1 MFRNSFC
8 SCRRC
13 SCFGSSR
20 GCGGFSSCRGS
31 LLGRSSISGG
41 LGLRS
46 RKNSSGK
53 GQNRNNSRHFEI
65 HRILHLYTLII
76 AIFYIWAMKLNIIA
90 AETAKVNDNK
100 AYALFFVKES
110 IQFSKVLSAKGESQ
124 VESVLKGIKEGPFE
138 DLEFLEIDGCN
149 TFFVDAAKERGLSAL
164 DHLRMAA
171 YRLAQKAMKRQVPC
185 VSLFLV
191 DAADE
196 QFKAILHGLYYADY
210 KFDAYK
216 SKQKENF
223 QVTFE
228 IVAGDRAAAFKK
240 ITEEVA
246 VEQKA
251 ITLARNLINTS
262 ASDLYPA
269 AFVEDA
275 KTIAKYTPGL
285 SIKVRNM
292 KQLEKEGFMG
302 HVTVGK
308 GSSHEPHMI
317 TLSYDG
323 TKFTA
328 GKSAG
333 KFSSAKSAKRTSRDH
348 LVIVGKGLTFDTG
361 GLCLKPAKSMPEMIS
376 DMSGAATALAAIQA
390 IATLKL
396 PIRVSAVCC
405 LAENA
410 IGNKSVLPG
419 DIFKAKNGKTVM
431 VDNTDAEG
439 RLVLSDGLAEAGL
452 IGATHIVDLAT
463 LTGAMVRALG
473 YAVTGFFSND
483 DDLALKVINCG
494 EACCEKFWSMPL
506 EEEYADALKDKFADL
521 KNTGSDAGAISA
533 ALFLQE
539 FVPEN
544 TAWAHWDIAGT
555 AFVTKKWKYTE
566 YGATGFGVQ
575 TLIELAREMGQSE

>member
-1 MFRNSFC
+1 MK
-8 SCRRC
+8 
-13 SCFGSSR
+13 
-20 GCGGFSSCRGS
+20 
-31 LLGRSSISGG
+31 LSIS
-41 LGLRS
+41 
-46 RKNSSGK
+46 KNES
-53 GQNRNNSRHFEI
+53 
-65 HRILHLYTLII
+65 L
-76 AIFYIWAMKLNIIA
+76 
-90 AETAKVNDNK
+90 K
-100 AYALFFVKES
+100 AQDKTFALFFVKES
-110 IQFSKVLSAKGESQ
+110 VQFSKVLTDAGMAQ
-124 VESVLKGIKEGPFE
+124 VESVLKGMKDGPFE
-138 DLEFLEIDGCN
+138 DLELLEIDGDS
-149 TFFVDAAKERGLSAL
+149 TLFVDAAKERGLSDL

-171 YRLAQKAMKRQVPC
+171 YRMAGRAMKKQIST
-185 VSLFLV
+185 VSLML
-191 DAADE
+191 ADCVEE
-196 QFKAILHGLYYADY
+196 QFKAILHGLHYAEY

-216 SKQKENF
+216 SKQKPNF
-223 QVTFE
+223 QVNYE
-228 IVAGDRAAAFKK
+228 IVAGEHDSAFKK
-240 ITEEVA
+240 IAEEVA
-246 VEQKA
+246 VEHKA
-251 ITLARNLINTS
+251 VVLAKNLINTC
-262 ASDLYPA
+262 AADLYPA
-269 AFVEDA
+269 EFVERA
-275 KTIAKYTPGL
+275 KTIVKFTPGL
-285 SIKVRNM
+285 SLKVRDM

-308 GSSHEPHMI
+308 GSERSPYMI
-317 TLSYDG
+317 TLCYDG
-323 TKFTA
+323 TKTA
-328 GKSAG
+328 KASKNGR
-333 KFSSAKSAKRTSRDH
+333 SSKDH

-361 GLCLKPAKSMPEMIS
+361 GLCLKPPKSMPEMIS

-396 PIRVSAVCC
+396 PIKVSAVCC

-473 YAVTGFFSND
+473 YAIAGFFSNN
-483 DDLALKVINCG
+483 DDLGLKIINCG

-539 FVPEN
+539 FVPED
-544 TAWAHWDIAGT
+544 TAWAHLDIAGT
-555 AFVTKKWKYTE
+555 AFVSKKWKYTE

-575 TLIELAREMGQSE
+575 TLIELAREMSSED

>member
-1 MFRNSFC
+1 MKTNIVSVA
-8 SCRRC
+8 
-13 SCFGSSR
+13 
-20 GCGGFSSCRGS
+20 
-31 LLGRSSISGG
+31 
-41 LGLRS
+41 
-46 RKNSSGK
+46 SGK
-53 GQNRNNSRHFEI
+53 ANVS
-65 HRILHLYTLII
+65 
-76 AIFYIWAMKLNIIA
+76 
-90 AETAKVNDNK
+90 
-100 AYALFFVKES
+100 ALFFVKKS
-110 IQFSKVLSAKGESQ
+110 IQFSNVLTETALNQ
-124 VESVLKGIKEGPFE
+124 VDSVLNGMEDGPFE
-138 DLEFLEIDGCN
+138 DLELLEIDGQS
-149 TFFVDAAKERGLSAL
+149 TLFVNAAKERGLSSL

-171 YRLAQKAMKRQVPC
+171 FRLAKKACKRQIPM
-185 VSLFLV
+185 VSIMLA
-191 DAADE
+191 DAAPE
-196 QFKAILHGLYYADY
+196 QFKSILHGLHYADY

-216 SKQKENF
+216 SKQKSAF

-228 IVAGDRAAAFKK
+228 IVAGEQASAFKK
-240 ITEEVA
+240 IAEEVA
-246 VEQKA
+246 VENKA
-251 ITLARNLINTS
+251 IVLAKNLINTS
-262 ASDLYPA
+262 ASDLYPEE
-269 AFVEDA
+269 FVA
-275 KTIAKYTPGL
+275 NANTIAKYTPGL

-308 GSSHEPHMI
+308 GSSHEPYMI

-323 TKFTA
+323 SKGN
-328 GKSAG
+328 GK
-333 KFSSAKSAKRTSRDH
+333 SSAKNARTSADH

-361 GLCLKPAKSMPEMIS
+361 GLCLKPPKSMPEMIS

-396 PIRVSAVCC
+396 PIKVSAVCC

-419 DIFKAKNGKTVM
+419 DIFTAKNGKTVM

-452 IGATHIVDLAT
+452 IGATHIIDLAT

-473 YAVTGFFSND
+473 YAVAGFFSND
-483 DDLALKVINCG
+483 DALALNVINCG

-506 EEEYADALKDKFADL
+506 EEEYADALKDHFADL
-521 KNTGSDAGAISA
+521 KNTGSDAGAIAA

-555 AFVTKKWKYTE
+555 AFVSKAWKYTDF
-566 YGATGFGVQ
+566 GATGFGVQ
-575 TLIELAREMGQSE
+575 TLIELARRMSGVASEDEANNDADGEYAAVEA

>member
-1 MFRNSFC
+1 MN
-8 SCRRC
+8 
-13 SCFGSSR
+13 
-20 GCGGFSSCRGS
+20 
-31 LLGRSSISGG
+31 I
-41 LGLRS
+41 
-46 RKNSSGK
+46 
-53 GQNRNNSRHFEI
+53 
-65 HRILHLYTLII
+65 
-76 AIFYIWAMKLNIIA
+76 NIISS
-90 AETAKVNDNK
+90 ESAKAKADK

-110 IQFSKVLSAKGESQ
+110 IQFSKVLSPKGESQ
-124 VESVLKGIKEGPFE
+124 VESVLKGIKNGPFE

-149 TFFVDAAKERGLSAL
+149 TFFVDAAKERGLSTL

-171 YRLAQKAMKRQVPC
+171 YRLAQKAIKRQVPC
-185 VSLFLV
+185 VSLFLA

-196 QFKAILHGLYYADY
+196 QFKAILHGLHYADY

-228 IVAGDRAAAFKK
+228 IVAGDRVAAFKK
-240 ITEEVA
+240 IAEEVA

-285 SIKVRNM
+285 SIKVRNI

-323 TKFTA
+323 TKFAA

-333 KFSSAKSAKRTSRDH
+333 KFAGKKGRTSRDH

-396 PIRVSAVCC
+396 PVKVSAVCC

-575 TLIELAREMGQSE
+575 TLIELAREMGQPE

>member
-1 MFRNSFC
+1 MN
-8 SCRRC
+8 
-13 SCFGSSR
+13 
-20 GCGGFSSCRGS
+20 
-31 LLGRSSISGG
+31 
-41 LGLRS
+41 
-46 RKNSSGK
+46 
-53 GQNRNNSRHFEI
+53 
-65 HRILHLYTLII
+65 
-76 AIFYIWAMKLNIIA
+76 LNIVSS
-90 AETAKVNDNK
+90 ENLKNTDNK
-100 AYALFFVKES
+100 AYALFFVKQS
-110 IQFSKVLSAKGESQ
+110 IQFSTVLTEEGEEQ
-124 VESVLKGIKEGPFE
+124 VEAILKGMKDGPFE
-138 DLEFLEIDGCN
+138 DLEYLEIDGCN
-149 TFFVDAAKERGLSAL
+149 TIFVDAAKERGLSAL

-171 YRLAQKAMKRQVPC
+171 YRLAKKAMKKQIPT
-185 VSLFLV
+185 VSLFLA
-191 DAADE
+191 DAANE
-196 QFKAILHGLYYADY
+196 QFKAIAHGLYYANY

-223 QVTFE
+223 QVTYE
-228 IVAGDRAAAFKK
+228 IVAGEHVKEFKK
-240 ITEEVA
+240 IAEDVA

-251 ITLARNLINTS
+251 VTLAKNLINTC
-262 ASDLYPA
+262 AADLYPA
-269 AFVEDA
+269 EFAERA
-275 KTIAKYTPGL
+275 KTVAKYTEGL

-308 GSSHEPHMI
+308 GSSHEPCMVTI
-317 TLSYDG
+317 EY
-323 TKFTA
+323 KP
-328 GKSAG
+328 
-333 KFSSAKSAKRTSRDH
+333 AKRTSKDH

-361 GLCLKPAKSMPEMIS
+361 GLCLKPPKSMPEMIS
-376 DMSGAATALAAIQA
+376 DMSGAATVLAAIQA

-419 DIFKAKNGKTVM
+419 DIFTAKNGKTVM

-439 RLVLSDGLAEAGL
+439 RLVLSDGLAEAGEL
-452 IGATHIVDLAT
+452 GATHIVDLAT

-483 DDLALKVINCG
+483 DDLGLKVINCG

-544 TAWAHWDIAGT
+544 TAWTHWDIAGT
-555 AFVTKKWKYTE
+555 AFVTKAWKYTE

-575 TLIELAREMGQSE
+575 TLIELAREMSSTAE

>member
-1 MFRNSFC
+1 MN
-8 SCRRC
+8 
-13 SCFGSSR
+13 
-20 GCGGFSSCRGS
+20 
-31 LLGRSSISGG
+31 
-41 LGLRS
+41 
-46 RKNSSGK
+46 
-53 GQNRNNSRHFEI
+53 
-65 HRILHLYTLII
+65 
-76 AIFYIWAMKLNIIA
+76 LNIVSS
-90 AETAKVNDNK
+90 ENLKNVDSK
-100 AYALFFVKES
+100 AYALFYVKES
-110 IQFSKVLSAKGESQ
+110 VQFSTVLSPEGEEQ
-124 VESVLKGIKEGPFE
+124 VETILKGMKEGPFE
-138 DLEFLEIDGCN
+138 DLEYLEIDGCN

-171 YRLAQKAMKRQVPC
+171 YRLAKKAMKKQIPC
-185 VSLFLV
+185 VSLFLA

-196 QFKAILHGLYYADY
+196 QFKAILHGLHYADY

-216 SKQKENF
+216 SKQKPNF
-223 QVTFE
+223 QVTYE
-228 IVAGDRAAAFKK
+228 IVAGEHVKEFKK
-240 ITEEVA
+240 IAEDVA

-251 ITLARNLINTS
+251 ITLAKNLINTS

-269 AFVEDA
+269 EFVERA
-275 KTIAKYTPGL
+275 KTVAKYTEGL

-317 TLSYDG
+317 TLEY
-323 TKFTA
+323 KP
-328 GKSAG
+328 
-333 KFSSAKSAKRTSRDH
+333 AKRTSKDH

-361 GLCLKPAKSMPEMIS
+361 GLCLKPPKSMPEMIS

-419 DIFKAKNGKTVM
+419 DIFTAKNGKTVM

-483 DDLALKVINCG
+483 DDLGLKVINCG

-506 EEEYADALKDKFADL
+506 EEEYADALKDHFADL

-544 TAWAHWDIAGT
+544 TAWTHWDIAGT
-555 AFVTKKWKYTE
+555 AFVDKKWKYTE

-575 TLIELAREMGQSE
+575 TLIQLAREMSCGE

>member
-1 MFRNSFC
+1 MN
-8 SCRRC
+8 
-13 SCFGSSR
+13 
-20 GCGGFSSCRGS
+20 
-31 LLGRSSISGG
+31 
-41 LGLRS
+41 
-46 RKNSSGK
+46 
-53 GQNRNNSRHFEI
+53 
-65 HRILHLYTLII
+65 
-76 AIFYIWAMKLNIIA
+76 LNIVSS
-90 AETAKVNDNK
+90 ENLKNTDSK
-100 AYALFFVKES
+100 AYALFYVKES
-110 IQFSKVLSAKGESQ
+110 VQFSTVLSPEGEEQ
-124 VESVLKGIKEGPFE
+124 VETILKGMKEGPFE
-138 DLEFLEIDGCN
+138 DLEYLEIDGCN
-149 TFFVDAAKERGLSAL
+149 TIFVDAAKERGLSAL

-171 YRLAQKAMKRQVPC
+171 YRLAKKAMKKQIPC
-185 VSLFLV
+185 VSLFLA

-196 QFKAILHGLYYADY
+196 QFKAILHGLHYADY

-216 SKQKENF
+216 SKQKPNF
-223 QVTFE
+223 QVTYE
-228 IVAGDRAAAFKK
+228 IVAGEHVKEIKK
-240 ITEEVA
+240 IAEDVA

-251 ITLARNLINTS
+251 ITLAKNLINTS

-269 AFVEDA
+269 EFVERA
-275 KTIAKYTPGL
+275 KTVAKYTEGL

-302 HVTVGK
+302 HETVGK

-317 TLSYDG
+317 TLEY
-323 TKFTA
+323 KP
-328 GKSAG
+328 
-333 KFSSAKSAKRTSRDH
+333 AKRTSKDH

-361 GLCLKPAKSMPEMIS
+361 GLCLKPPKSMPEMIS

-419 DIFKAKNGKTVM
+419 DIFTAKNGKTVM

-483 DDLALKVINCG
+483 DDLGLKVINCG

-506 EEEYADALKDKFADL
+506 EEEYADALKDHFADL

-544 TAWAHWDIAGT
+544 TAWTHWDIAGT
-555 AFVTKKWKYTE
+555 AFVDKKWKYTE

-575 TLIELAREMGQSE
+575 TLIQLAREMSCGE

>member
-1 MFRNSFC
+1 MN
-8 SCRRC
+8 
-13 SCFGSSR
+13 
-20 GCGGFSSCRGS
+20 
-31 LLGRSSISGG
+31 
-41 LGLRS
+41 
-46 RKNSSGK
+46 
-53 GQNRNNSRHFEI
+53 
-65 HRILHLYTLII
+65 
-76 AIFYIWAMKLNIIA
+76 LNIVSS
-90 AETAKVNDNK
+90 ENLKNVDNK
-100 AYALFFVKES
+100 AYALFFVKQS
-110 IQFSKVLSAKGESQ
+110 IQFSTVLSPEGEEQ
-124 VESVLKGIKEGPFE
+124 VETILKGMNDGPFE
-138 DLEFLEIDGCN
+138 DLEYLEIDGCN
-149 TFFVDAAKERGLSAL
+149 TFFVNAAKERGLSAL

-171 YRLAQKAMKRQVPC
+171 YRLAKRAMKKQVPC
-185 VSLFLV
+185 VSLFLA

-196 QFKAILHGLYYADY
+196 QFKAILHGLHYADY

-216 SKQKENF
+216 SKQKPNF
-223 QVTFE
+223 QVTYE
-228 IVAGDRAAAFKK
+228 IVAGEHVKDFKK
-240 ITEEVA
+240 IAEDVA

-251 ITLARNLINTS
+251 ITLAKNLINTS

-269 AFVEDA
+269 EFVERA
-275 KTIAKYTPGL
+275 KTVAKYTEGL

-317 TLSYDG
+317 TLEY
-323 TKFTA
+323 KP
-328 GKSAG
+328 
-333 KFSSAKSAKRTSRDH
+333 AKRTSKDH

-361 GLCLKPAKSMPEMIS
+361 GLCLKPPKSMPEMIS

-419 DIFKAKNGKTVM
+419 DIFTAKNGKTVM

-439 RLVLSDGLAEAGL
+439 RLVLSDGLAEAGE

-483 DDLALKVINCG
+483 DDLGLKVINCG
-494 EACCEKFWSMPL
+494 ETCCEKFWSMPL

-544 TAWAHWDIAGT
+544 TAWTHWDIAGT
-555 AFVTKKWKYTE
+555 AFVTKAWKYTE

-575 TLIELAREMGQSE
+575 TLIELARRMSNISDEAEVIEDEIVICDDEYKMC

>member
-1 MFRNSFC
+1 MKTN
-8 SCRRC
+8 
-13 SCFGSSR
+13 
-20 GCGGFSSCRGS
+20 
-31 LLGRSSISGG
+31 IVTTASGNANT
-41 LGLRS
+41 S
-46 RKNSSGK
+46 
-53 GQNRNNSRHFEI
+53 
-65 HRILHLYTLII
+65 
-76 AIFYIWAMKLNIIA
+76 
-90 AETAKVNDNK
+90 
-100 AYALFFVKES
+100 ALFFVKKS
-110 IQFSKVLSAKGESQ
+110 IQFSNVLSEEAEKQ
-124 VESVLKGIKEGPFE
+124 VESVLNGMDEGPFE
-138 DLEFLEIDGCN
+138 DLEFLEIDN
-149 TFFVDAAKERGLSAL
+149 QPTIFVNAAKERGLSAL

-171 YRLAQKAMKRQVPC
+171 YRLAKRACKRQIPM
-185 VSLFLV
+185 VSIMLA
-191 DAADE
+191 DAAPE
-196 QFKAILHGLYYADY
+196 QFKSILHGLHYADY

-216 SKQKENF
+216 SKQKEAF

-228 IVAGDRAAAFKK
+228 IVAGEQAAAFNK
-240 ITEEVA
+240 IAEEVA
-246 VEQKA
+246 IENKA
-251 ITLARNLINTS
+251 IVLAKNLINTC

-269 AFVEDA
+269 EFVENA
-275 KTIAKYTPGL
+275 NTIAKYTPGL

-308 GSSHEPHMI
+308 GSSHEPYMI

-323 TKFTA
+323 TKA
-328 GKSAG
+328 AKVAR
-333 KFSSAKSAKRTSRDH
+333 KSAKKADKNARTSADH

-361 GLCLKPAKSMPEMIS
+361 GLCLKPPKSMPEMIS

-390 IATLKL
+390 IATLEL
-396 PIRVSAVCC
+396 PIKVSAVCC

-419 DIFKAKNGKTVM
+419 DIFTAKNGKTVM

-473 YAVTGFFSND
+473 YAVAGFFSND
-483 DDLALKVINCG
+483 DALALNVINCG

-521 KNTGSDAGAISA
+521 KNTGSDAGAIAA

-539 FVPEN
+539 FVPED

-555 AFVTKKWKYTE
+555 AFVNKAWKYTE

-575 TLIELAREMGQSE
+575 TLIELARRMSSASNECEDEECIDTDAVQCEEYKVC

>member
-1 MFRNSFC
+1 
-8 SCRRC
+8 
-13 SCFGSSR
+13 
-20 GCGGFSSCRGS
+20 
-31 LLGRSSISGG
+31 
-41 LGLRS
+41 
-46 RKNSSGK
+46 
-53 GQNRNNSRHFEI
+53 
-65 HRILHLYTLII
+65 
-76 AIFYIWAMKLNIIA
+76 MKFNIIA
-90 AETAKVNDNK
+90 NESLKAN
-100 AYALFFVKES
+100 AYALFFVKKS
-110 IQFSKVLSAKGESQ
+110 VQFSSIMSENGEKQ
-124 VESVLKGIKEGPFE
+124 VESVLNGMKDGPFE
-138 DLEFLEIDGCN
+138 DLEFLEIDDKP
-149 TFFVDAAKERGLSAL
+149 TFFVDAAKERGISAL

-171 YRLAQKAMKRQVPC
+171 YRLAGRAMKKQVPC
-185 VSLFLV
+185 VSIFLA

-196 QFKAILHGLYYADY
+196 QFKAILHGLFYADY
-210 KFDAYK
+210 RFDAYK
-216 SKQKENF
+216 SKQEPKF

-228 IVAGDRAAAFKK
+228 IVAGEHVKDFKK
-240 ITEEVA
+240 IAEDVA
-246 VEQKA
+246 IEQKA
-251 ITLARNLINTS
+251 VTLARNLINTC

-269 AFVEDA
+269 EFVENA

-285 SIKVRNM
+285 SIKVRDM
-292 KQLEKEGFMG
+292 KQLQKEGFMG
-302 HVTVGK
+302 HVIVGK
-308 GSSHEPHMI
+308 GSSHEPYMI

-323 TKFTA
+323 TK
-328 GKSAG
+328 G
-333 KFSSAKSAKRTSRDH
+333 AKRTSKDH

-361 GLCLKPAKSMPEMIS
+361 GLCLKPPKSMPEMIS

-419 DIFKAKNGKTVM
+419 DIFMAKNGKTVM

-439 RLVLSDGLAEAGL
+439 RLVLSDGLAEAGE

-473 YAVTGFFSND
+473 YAVAGFFSND
-483 DDLALKVINCG
+483 DDLGLKVINCG

-521 KNTGSDAGAISA
+521 KNTGTDAGAISA

-544 TAWAHWDIAGT
+544 TAWAHLDIAGT
-555 AFVTKKWKYTE
+555 AFTSKKWKYTE

-575 TLIELAREMGQSE
+575 TLIELAREMATPIEEA

>member
-1 MFRNSFC
+1 MN
-8 SCRRC
+8 
-13 SCFGSSR
+13 
-20 GCGGFSSCRGS
+20 
-31 LLGRSSISGG
+31 
-41 LGLRS
+41 
-46 RKNSSGK
+46 
-53 GQNRNNSRHFEI
+53 
-65 HRILHLYTLII
+65 
-76 AIFYIWAMKLNIIA
+76 LNIVTS
-90 AETAKVNDNK
+90 ENLKNTDNK
-100 AYALFFVKES
+100 AYALFFVKQS
-110 IQFSKVLSAKGESQ
+110 IQFSTVLTEEGEEQ
-124 VESVLKGIKEGPFE
+124 VETILKGMNDGPFE
-138 DLEFLEIDGCN
+138 DLEYLEIDGCN

-171 YRLAQKAMKRQVPC
+171 YRLAKRAMKKQIA
-185 VSLFLV
+185 LFLA

-196 QFKAILHGLYYADY
+196 QFKAILHGLHYADY

-216 SKQKENF
+216 SKQKPNF
-223 QVTFE
+223 QVTYE
-228 IVAGDRAAAFKK
+228 IVAGEHVKDFKK
-240 ITEEVA
+240 IAEDVA

-251 ITLARNLINTS
+251 VTLAKNLINTS

-269 AFVEDA
+269 EFVERA
-275 KTIAKYTPGL
+275 KTVAKYTEGL

-317 TLSYDG
+317 TLEY
-323 TKFTA
+323 KP
-328 GKSAG
+328 
-333 KFSSAKSAKRTSRDH
+333 AKRTSKDH

-361 GLCLKPAKSMPEMIS
+361 GLCLKPPKSMPEMIS

-419 DIFKAKNGKTVM
+419 DIFTAKNGKTVM

-439 RLVLSDGLAEAGL
+439 RLVLSDGLAEAGE

-483 DDLALKVINCG
+483 DDLGLKVINCG

-544 TAWAHWDIAGT
+544 TAWTHWDIAGT
-555 AFVTKKWKYTE
+555 AFVDKKWKYTE

-575 TLIELAREMGQSE
+575 TLIQLAREMSAAE

>member
-1 MFRNSFC
+1 
-8 SCRRC
+8 
-13 SCFGSSR
+13 
-20 GCGGFSSCRGS
+20 
-31 LLGRSSISGG
+31 
-41 LGLRS
+41 
-46 RKNSSGK
+46 
-53 GQNRNNSRHFEI
+53 
-65 HRILHLYTLII
+65 
-76 AIFYIWAMKLNIIA
+76 MKLNIITT
-90 AETAKVNDNK
+90 EPAKATTK
-100 AYALFFVKES
+100 AYALFYVKQS
-110 IQFSKVLSAKGESQ
+110 VQFSKVLTEAGEAQ
-124 VESVLKGIKEGPFE
+124 VESVLKGMEDGPFE
-138 DLEFLEIDGCN
+138 DLEYLEIDGCD
-149 TFFVDAAKERGLSAL
+149 TIFVDAAKERGLGDL

-171 YRLAQKAMKRQVPC
+171 YRLAKKAMKKQIPC
-185 VSLFLV
+185 VSLFLA
-191 DAADE
+191 DAAEE
-196 QFKAILHGLYYADY
+196 QFKAIAHGLHYADY

-228 IVAGDRAAAFKK
+228 IVAGEHTGAFKK
-240 ITEEVA
+240 IAEEVA

-251 ITLARNLINTS
+251 VVLAKNLINTC
-262 ASDLYPA
+262 AADLYPA
-269 AFVEDA
+269 EFVERA
-275 KTIAKYTPGL
+275 KTIVKYTQGL
-285 SIKVRNM
+285 SLKVRDM

-308 GSSHEPHMI
+308 GSTRPPYMI

-323 TKFTA
+323 TK
-328 GKSAG
+328 GKKG
-333 KFSSAKSAKRTSRDH
+333 HTSKDH

-361 GLCLKPAKSMPEMIS
+361 GLCLKPPKSMPEMIS

-396 PIRVSAVCC
+396 PLKVSAVCC

-410 IGNKSVLPG
+410 IGSKAVLPG
-419 DIFKAKNGKTVM
+419 DIFTAKNGKTVM

-473 YAVTGFFSND
+473 YAITGFFSND

-506 EEEYADALKDKFADL
+506 EEEYADGLKDKFADL

-544 TAWAHWDIAGT
+544 TAWSHWDIAGT
-555 AFVTKKWKYTE
+555 AFVEKKWKYTE

-575 TLIELAREMGQSE
+575 TLIELAREMADESN

>member
-1 MFRNSFC
+1 MN
-8 SCRRC
+8 
-13 SCFGSSR
+13 
-20 GCGGFSSCRGS
+20 
-31 LLGRSSISGG
+31 
-41 LGLRS
+41 
-46 RKNSSGK
+46 
-53 GQNRNNSRHFEI
+53 
-65 HRILHLYTLII
+65 
-76 AIFYIWAMKLNIIA
+76 LNIVSS
-90 AETAKVNDNK
+90 ENLKNVDSK
-100 AYALFFVKES
+100 AYALFYVKES
-110 IQFSKVLSAKGESQ
+110 VQFSTVLSPEGEEQ
-124 VESVLKGIKEGPFE
+124 VETILKGMKEGPFE
-138 DLEFLEIDGCN
+138 DLEYLEIDGCN

-171 YRLAQKAMKRQVPC
+171 YRLAKKAMKKQIPC
-185 VSLFLV
+185 VSLFLA

-196 QFKAILHGLYYADY
+196 QFKAILHGLHYADY

-216 SKQKENF
+216 SKQKPNF
-223 QVTFE
+223 QVTYE
-228 IVAGDRAAAFKK
+228 IVAGEHVKEFKK
-240 ITEEVA
+240 IAEDVA

-251 ITLARNLINTS
+251 ITLAKNLINTS

-269 AFVEDA
+269 EFVERA
-275 KTIAKYTPGL
+275 KTVAKYTEGL

-317 TLSYDG
+317 TLEY
-323 TKFTA
+323 KP
-328 GKSAG
+328 
-333 KFSSAKSAKRTSRDH
+333 AKRTSKDH

-361 GLCLKPAKSMPEMIS
+361 GLCLKPPKSMPEMIS

-419 DIFKAKNGKTVM
+419 DIFTAKNGKTVM

-483 DDLALKVINCG
+483 DDLGLKVINCG

-544 TAWAHWDIAGT
+544 TAWSHWDIAGT
-555 AFVTKKWKYTE
+555 AFVDKKWKYTE

-575 TLIELAREMGQSE
+575 TLIQLAREMSAAE

>member
-1 MFRNSFC
+1 MN
-8 SCRRC
+8 
-13 SCFGSSR
+13 
-20 GCGGFSSCRGS
+20 
-31 LLGRSSISGG
+31 
-41 LGLRS
+41 
-46 RKNSSGK
+46 
-53 GQNRNNSRHFEI
+53 
-65 HRILHLYTLII
+65 
-76 AIFYIWAMKLNIIA
+76 LNIVSS
-90 AETAKVNDNK
+90 ENLKNTDNK
-100 AYALFFVKES
+100 AYALFFVKQS
-110 IQFSKVLSAKGESQ
+110 IQFSTVLTEEGEEQ
-124 VESVLKGIKEGPFE
+124 VEAILKGMKDGPFE
-138 DLEFLEIDGCN
+138 DLEYLEIDGCN
-149 TFFVDAAKERGLSAL
+149 TIFVDAAKERGLSAL

-171 YRLAQKAMKRQVPC
+171 YRLAKKAMKKQIPT
-185 VSLFLV
+185 VSLFLA

-196 QFKAILHGLYYADY
+196 QFKAIAHGLYYANY

-223 QVTFE
+223 QVTYE
-228 IVAGDRAAAFKK
+228 IVAGEHVKDFKK
-240 ITEEVA
+240 IAEDVA

-251 ITLARNLINTS
+251 VTLAKNLINTCS
-262 ASDLYPA
+262 ADLYPA
-269 AFVEDA
+269 EFAERA
-275 KTIAKYTPGL
+275 KTVAKYTEGL

-308 GSSHEPHMI
+308 GSSHEPCMV
-317 TLSYDG
+317 TMEY
-323 TKFTA
+323 KP
-328 GKSAG
+328 
-333 KFSSAKSAKRTSRDH
+333 AKRTSKDH

-361 GLCLKPAKSMPEMIS
+361 GLCLKPPKSMPEMIS

-396 PIRVSAVCC
+396 PIKVSAVCC

-419 DIFKAKNGKTVM
+419 DIFTAKNGKTVM

-439 RLVLSDGLAEAGL
+439 RLVLSDGLAEAGEL
-452 IGATHIVDLAT
+452 GATHIVDLAT

-483 DDLALKVINCG
+483 DDLGLKVINCG

-544 TAWAHWDIAGT
+544 TAWTHWDIAGT
-555 AFVTKKWKYTE
+555 AFVTKAWKYTE

-575 TLIELAREMGQSE
+575 TLIELAREMSSTAE

>member
-1 MFRNSFC
+1 MN
-8 SCRRC
+8 
-13 SCFGSSR
+13 
-20 GCGGFSSCRGS
+20 
-31 LLGRSSISGG
+31 
-41 LGLRS
+41 
-46 RKNSSGK
+46 
-53 GQNRNNSRHFEI
+53 
-65 HRILHLYTLII
+65 
-76 AIFYIWAMKLNIIA
+76 LNIVSS
-90 AETAKVNDNK
+90 ENLKNTDSK
-100 AYALFFVKES
+100 AYALFYVKES
-110 IQFSKVLSAKGESQ
+110 VHFSTVLSPEGEEQ
-124 VESVLKGIKEGPFE
+124 VETILKGMKEGPFE
-138 DLEFLEIDGCN
+138 DLEYLEIDGCN

-171 YRLAQKAMKRQVPC
+171 YRLAKKAMKKQIPC
-185 VSLFLV
+185 VSLFLA

-196 QFKAILHGLYYADY
+196 QFKAILHGLHYADY

-216 SKQKENF
+216 SKQKPNF
-223 QVTFE
+223 QVTYE
-228 IVAGDRAAAFKK
+228 IVAGEHVKDFKK
-240 ITEEVA
+240 IAEDVA

-251 ITLARNLINTS
+251 ITLAKNLINTS

-269 AFVEDA
+269 EFVERA
-275 KTIAKYTPGL
+275 KTVAKYTEGL

-317 TLSYDG
+317 TLEY
-323 TKFTA
+323 KP
-328 GKSAG
+328 
-333 KFSSAKSAKRTSRDH
+333 AKRTSKDH

-361 GLCLKPAKSMPEMIS
+361 GLCLKPPKSMPEMIS
-376 DMSGAATALAAIQA
+376 DMSGAATALAAIRA

-419 DIFKAKNGKTVM
+419 DIFTAKNGKTVM

-483 DDLALKVINCG
+483 DDLGLKVINCG

-506 EEEYADALKDKFADL
+506 EEEYADALKDHFADL

-544 TAWAHWDIAGT
+544 TAWTHWDIAGT
-555 AFVTKKWKYTE
+555 AFVDKKWKYTE

-575 TLIELAREMGQSE
+575 TLIQLAREFSAAE

>member
-1 MFRNSFC
+1 MN
-8 SCRRC
+8 
-13 SCFGSSR
+13 
-20 GCGGFSSCRGS
+20 
-31 LLGRSSISGG
+31 
-41 LGLRS
+41 
-46 RKNSSGK
+46 
-53 GQNRNNSRHFEI
+53 
-65 HRILHLYTLII
+65 
-76 AIFYIWAMKLNIIA
+76 LNIISS
-90 AETAKVNDNK
+90 ESAKARSEK

-110 IQFSKVLSAKGESQ
+110 VQFSKVLSAKGKSQ

-138 DLEFLEIDGCN
+138 DLEFLEIDGSN
-149 TFFVDAAKERGLSAL
+149 TFFVDAAKERGISAL

-171 YRLAQKAMKRQVPC
+171 YRLAQRAMKKQMPC
-185 VSLFLV
+185 VSLFLA

-196 QFKAILHGLYYADY
+196 QFKAILHGLHYADY

-216 SKQKENF
+216 SKQKKNF

-228 IVAGDRAAAFKK
+228 IVAGDRASSFKK
-240 ITEEVA
+240 IAEEVA

-251 ITLARNLINTS
+251 VTLARNLINTS

-323 TKFTA
+323 TKFAT

-333 KFSSAKSAKRTSRDH
+333 KSTSAKSTDRTSRDH

-396 PIRVSAVCC
+396 PVKVSAVCC

-494 EACCEKFWSMPL
+494 EACCEKFWNMPL

-575 TLIELAREMGQSE
+575 TLIELAREMGQPE

>member
-1 MFRNSFC
+1 MN
-8 SCRRC
+8 
-13 SCFGSSR
+13 
-20 GCGGFSSCRGS
+20 
-31 LLGRSSISGG
+31 
-41 LGLRS
+41 
-46 RKNSSGK
+46 
-53 GQNRNNSRHFEI
+53 
-65 HRILHLYTLII
+65 
-76 AIFYIWAMKLNIIA
+76 LNIVSS
-90 AETAKVNDNK
+90 ENLKNTDSK
-100 AYALFFVKES
+100 AYALFYVKES
-110 IQFSKVLSAKGESQ
+110 VQFSTVLSPEGEEQ
-124 VESVLKGIKEGPFE
+124 VETILKGMKEGPFE
-138 DLEFLEIDGCN
+138 DLEYLEIDGCN
-149 TFFVDAAKERGLSAL
+149 TIFVDAAKERGLSAL

-171 YRLAQKAMKRQVPC
+171 YRLAKKAMKKQIPC
-185 VSLFLV
+185 VSLFLA

-196 QFKAILHGLYYADY
+196 QFKAILHGLHYADY

-216 SKQKENF
+216 SKQKPNF
-223 QVTFE
+223 QVTYE
-228 IVAGDRAAAFKK
+228 IVAGEHVKEFKK
-240 ITEEVA
+240 IAEEVV

-251 ITLARNLINTS
+251 ITLAKNLINTS

-269 AFVEDA
+269 EFVERA
-275 KTIAKYTPGL
+275 KTIAKYTEGL
-285 SIKVRNM
+285 SITVRNM

-317 TLSYDG
+317 TLEY
-323 TKFTA
+323 KP
-328 GKSAG
+328 
-333 KFSSAKSAKRTSRDH
+333 AKRTSKDH

-361 GLCLKPAKSMPEMIS
+361 GLCLKPPKSMPEMIS

-419 DIFKAKNGKTVM
+419 DIFTAKNGKTVM

-483 DDLALKVINCG
+483 DDLGLKVINCG

-506 EEEYADALKDKFADL
+506 EEEYADALKDHFADL

-544 TAWAHWDIAGT
+544 TAWTHWDIAGT
-555 AFVTKKWKYTE
+555 AFVDKKWKYTE

-575 TLIELAREMGQSE
+575 TLIQLAREMSCGE

>member
-1 MFRNSFC
+1 MKFNITANE
-8 SCRRC
+8 
-13 SCFGSSR
+13 
-20 GCGGFSSCRGS
+20 S
-31 LLGRSSISGG
+31 L
-41 LGLRS
+41 
-46 RKNSSGK
+46 KAN
-53 GQNRNNSRHFEI
+53 
-65 HRILHLYTLII
+65 
-76 AIFYIWAMKLNIIA
+76 
-90 AETAKVNDNK
+90 
-100 AYALFFVKES
+100 AYALFFVKKS
-110 IQFSKVLSAKGESQ
+110 VQFSSILSENGEKQ
-124 VESVLKGIKEGPFE
+124 VESVLNGMKDGPFE
-138 DLEFLEIDGCN
+138 DLEFLEIDGKP
-149 TFFVDAAKERGLSAL
+149 TFFVDAAKERGISAL

-171 YRLAQKAMKRQVPC
+171 YRLAERAQKKQVPT
-185 VSLFLV
+185 VSIFLA

-196 QFKAILHGLYYADY
+196 QFKAILHGLFYADY
-210 KFDAYK
+210 RFDAYK
-216 SKQKENF
+216 SKQEPKF

-228 IVAGDRAAAFKK
+228 IVAGEHVKDFKK
-240 ITEEVA
+240 IAEDVA
-246 VEQKA
+246 IEQKA
-251 ITLARNLINTS
+251 VTLARNLINTC

-269 AFVEDA
+269 EFVENA
-275 KTIAKYTPGL
+275 KTIAKYTQGL
-285 SIKVRNM
+285 SIKVRDM
-292 KQLEKEGFMG
+292 KQLQKEGFMG

-308 GSSHEPHMI
+308 GSSHEPYMI

-323 TKFTA
+323 TK
-328 GKSAG
+328 G
-333 KFSSAKSAKRTSRDH
+333 AKRTSKDH

-361 GLCLKPAKSMPEMIS
+361 GLCLKPPKSMPEMIS

-396 PIRVSAVCC
+396 QIRVSAVCC

-439 RLVLSDGLAEAGL
+439 RLVLSDGLAEAGE

-473 YAVTGFFSND
+473 YAVAGFFSND
-483 DDLALKVINCG
+483 DNLGLKVINCG

-521 KNTGSDAGAISA
+521 KNTGTDAGAISA

-544 TAWAHWDIAGT
+544 TAWAHLDIAGT
-555 AFVTKKWKYTE
+555 AFTSKKWKYTE

-575 TLIELAREMGQSE
+575 TLIELAREMANPTEEA

>member
-1 MFRNSFC
+1 MN
-8 SCRRC
+8 
-13 SCFGSSR
+13 
-20 GCGGFSSCRGS
+20 
-31 LLGRSSISGG
+31 
-41 LGLRS
+41 
-46 RKNSSGK
+46 
-53 GQNRNNSRHFEI
+53 
-65 HRILHLYTLII
+65 
-76 AIFYIWAMKLNIIA
+76 LNIVSS
-90 AETAKVNDNK
+90 ENLKNVDDK
-100 AYALFFVKES
+100 AYALFFVKQS
-110 IQFSKVLSAKGESQ
+110 IQFSSVLTSEGEEQ
-124 VESVLKGIKEGPFE
+124 VETILKGMNDGPFE
-138 DLEFLEIDGCN
+138 DLEYLEIDGCN
-149 TFFVDAAKERGLSAL
+149 TFFVNAAKERGLSAL

-171 YRLAQKAMKRQVPC
+171 YRLAKRAMKKQVPC
-185 VSLFLV
+185 VSLFLA

-196 QFKAILHGLYYADY
+196 QFKAILHGLHYADY

-216 SKQKENF
+216 SKQKPNF
-223 QVTFE
+223 QVTYE
-228 IVAGDRAAAFKK
+228 IVAGEHVKDFKK
-240 ITEEVA
+240 IAEDVA

-251 ITLARNLINTS
+251 ITLAKNLINTS

-269 AFVEDA
+269 EFVERA
-275 KTIAKYTPGL
+275 KTVAKYTEGL

-317 TLSYDG
+317 TLEY
-323 TKFTA
+323 KP
-328 GKSAG
+328 
-333 KFSSAKSAKRTSRDH
+333 AKRTSKDH

-361 GLCLKPAKSMPEMIS
+361 GLCLKPPKSMPEMIS

-410 IGNKSVLPG
+410 IGNQSVLPG
-419 DIFKAKNGKTVM
+419 DIFTAKNGKTVM

-439 RLVLSDGLAEAGL
+439 RLVLSDGLAEAGE

-483 DDLALKVINCG
+483 DDLGLKVINCG

-506 EEEYADALKDKFADL
+506 EEEYADALKDHFADL

-544 TAWAHWDIAGT
+544 TAWTHWDIAGT
-555 AFVTKKWKYTE
+555 AFVDKKWKYTE

-575 TLIELAREMGQSE
+575 TLIELAREMSCGE

>member
-1 MFRNSFC
+1 MN
-8 SCRRC
+8 
-13 SCFGSSR
+13 
-20 GCGGFSSCRGS
+20 
-31 LLGRSSISGG
+31 
-41 LGLRS
+41 
-46 RKNSSGK
+46 
-53 GQNRNNSRHFEI
+53 
-65 HRILHLYTLII
+65 
-76 AIFYIWAMKLNIIA
+76 LNIVSS
-90 AETAKVNDNK
+90 ENLKNTDNK
-100 AYALFFVKES
+100 AYALFFVKQS
-110 IQFSKVLSAKGESQ
+110 IQFSTVLTEEGEEQ
-124 VESVLKGIKEGPFE
+124 VEAILKGMKDGPFE
-138 DLEFLEIDGCN
+138 DLEYLEIDGCN
-149 TFFVDAAKERGLSAL
+149 TIFVDAAKERGLSAL

-171 YRLAQKAMKRQVPC
+171 YRLAKKAMKKQIPT
-185 VSLFLV
+185 VSLFLA
-191 DAADE
+191 DAANE
-196 QFKAILHGLYYADY
+196 QFKAIAHGLYYANY

-223 QVTFE
+223 QVTYE
-228 IVAGDRAAAFKK
+228 IVAGEHVKEFKK
-240 ITEEVA
+240 IAEDVA

-251 ITLARNLINTS
+251 VTLAKNLINTC
-262 ASDLYPA
+262 AADLYPA
-269 AFVEDA
+269 EFAERA
-275 KTIAKYTPGL
+275 KTVAKYTEGL

-308 GSSHEPHMI
+308 GSSHEPCMVTI
-317 TLSYDG
+317 EY
-323 TKFTA
+323 KP
-328 GKSAG
+328 
-333 KFSSAKSAKRTSRDH
+333 AKRTSKDH

-361 GLCLKPAKSMPEMIS
+361 GLCLKPPKSRPEMIR
-376 DMSGAATALAAIQA
+376 DMSGAATVLAAIQA

-419 DIFKAKNGKTVM
+419 DIFTAKNGKTVM

-439 RLVLSDGLAEAGL
+439 RLVLSDGLAEAGEL
-452 IGATHIVDLAT
+452 GATHIVDLAT

-483 DDLALKVINCG
+483 DDLGLKVINCG

-544 TAWAHWDIAGT
+544 TAWTHWDIAGT
-555 AFVTKKWKYTE
+555 AFVTKAWKYTE

-575 TLIELAREMGQSE
+575 TLIELAREMSSTAE

>member
-1 MFRNSFC
+1 MN
-8 SCRRC
+8 
-13 SCFGSSR
+13 
-20 GCGGFSSCRGS
+20 
-31 LLGRSSISGG
+31 
-41 LGLRS
+41 
-46 RKNSSGK
+46 
-53 GQNRNNSRHFEI
+53 
-65 HRILHLYTLII
+65 
-76 AIFYIWAMKLNIIA
+76 LNIVTS
-90 AETAKVNDNK
+90 ENLKNTDSK
-100 AYALFFVKES
+100 AYALFYVKES
-110 IQFSKVLSAKGESQ
+110 VQFSTVLSPEGEEQ
-124 VESVLKGIKEGPFE
+124 VETILKGMKDGPFE
-138 DLEFLEIDGCN
+138 DLEYLEIDGCN
-149 TFFVDAAKERGLSAL
+149 TIFVDAAKERGLSAL

-171 YRLAQKAMKRQVPC
+171 YRLAKKAMKKQISC
-185 VSLFLV
+185 VSLFLA

-196 QFKAILHGLYYADY
+196 QFKAILHGLHYADY

-216 SKQKENF
+216 SKQKPNF
-223 QVTFE
+223 QVTYE
-228 IVAGDRAAAFKK
+228 IVAGEHTAAFKK
-240 ITEEVA
+240 IAEDVA

-251 ITLARNLINTS
+251 ITLAKNLINTS

-269 AFVEDA
+269 EFVERA
-275 KTIAKYTPGL
+275 KTVAKYTEGL

-317 TLSYDG
+317 TLEY
-323 TKFTA
+323 KP
-328 GKSAG
+328 
-333 KFSSAKSAKRTSRDH
+333 AKRTSKDH

-361 GLCLKPAKSMPEMIS
+361 GLCLKPPKSMPEMIS

-419 DIFKAKNGKTVM
+419 DIFTAKNGKTVM

-473 YAVTGFFSND
+473 YAITGFFSND
-483 DDLALKVINCG
+483 DDFGLKVINCG

-506 EEEYADALKDKFADL
+506 EEEYADALKDHFADL

-544 TAWAHWDIAGT
+544 TAWTHWDIAGT
-555 AFVTKKWKYTE
+555 AFVDKKWKYTE

-575 TLIELAREMGQSE
+575 TLIQLAREMSCDE

>member
-1 MFRNSFC
+1 MN
-8 SCRRC
+8 
-13 SCFGSSR
+13 
-20 GCGGFSSCRGS
+20 
-31 LLGRSSISGG
+31 
-41 LGLRS
+41 
-46 RKNSSGK
+46 
-53 GQNRNNSRHFEI
+53 
-65 HRILHLYTLII
+65 
-76 AIFYIWAMKLNIIA
+76 LNIVSS
-90 AETAKVNDNK
+90 ENLKNVDSK
-100 AYALFFVKES
+100 AYALFYVKES
-110 IQFSKVLSAKGESQ
+110 VQFSTVLSPEGEEQ
-124 VESVLKGIKEGPFE
+124 VETILKGMKEGPFE
-138 DLEFLEIDGCN
+138 DLEYLEIDGCN

-171 YRLAQKAMKRQVPC
+171 YRLAKKAMKKQIPC
-185 VSLFLV
+185 VSLFLA

-196 QFKAILHGLYYADY
+196 QFKAILHGLHYADY

-216 SKQKENF
+216 SKQKPNF
-223 QVTFE
+223 QVTYE
-228 IVAGDRAAAFKK
+228 IVAGEHVKEFKK
-240 ITEEVA
+240 IAEDVA

-251 ITLARNLINTS
+251 ITLAKNLINTS

-269 AFVEDA
+269 EFVERA
-275 KTIAKYTPGL
+275 KTVAKYTEGL

-317 TLSYDG
+317 TLEY
-323 TKFTA
+323 KP
-328 GKSAG
+328 
-333 KFSSAKSAKRTSRDH
+333 AKRTSKDH

-361 GLCLKPAKSMPEMIS
+361 GLCLKPPKSMPEMIS

-419 DIFKAKNGKTVM
+419 DIFTAKNGKTVM

-483 DDLALKVINCG
+483 DDLGLKVINCG

-506 EEEYADALKDKFADL
+506 EEEYADALKDHFADL

-544 TAWAHWDIAGT
+544 TAWTHWDIAGT
-555 AFVTKKWKYTE
+555 AFVDKKWKYTE

-575 TLIELAREMGQSE
+575 TLIQLAREMSAAE

>member
-1 MFRNSFC
+1 MN
-8 SCRRC
+8 
-13 SCFGSSR
+13 
-20 GCGGFSSCRGS
+20 
-31 LLGRSSISGG
+31 
-41 LGLRS
+41 
-46 RKNSSGK
+46 
-53 GQNRNNSRHFEI
+53 
-65 HRILHLYTLII
+65 
-76 AIFYIWAMKLNIIA
+76 LNIVSS
-90 AETAKVNDNK
+90 ENLKNTDSK
-100 AYALFFVKES
+100 AYALFYVKES
-110 IQFSKVLSAKGESQ
+110 VQFSTVLSPEGEEQ
-124 VESVLKGIKEGPFE
+124 VETILKGMKEGPFE
-138 DLEFLEIDGCN
+138 DLEYLEIDGCN

-171 YRLAQKAMKRQVPC
+171 YRLAKKAMKKQIPC
-185 VSLFLV
+185 VSLFLA

-196 QFKAILHGLYYADY
+196 QFKAILHGLHYADY

-216 SKQKENF
+216 SKQKPNF
-223 QVTFE
+223 QVTYE
-228 IVAGDRAAAFKK
+228 IVAGEHVKDFKK
-240 ITEEVA
+240 IAEDVA

-251 ITLARNLINTS
+251 ITLAKNLINTS

-269 AFVEDA
+269 EFVERA
-275 KTIAKYTPGL
+275 KTIAKYTEGL

-317 TLSYDG
+317 TLEY
-323 TKFTA
+323 KP
-328 GKSAG
+328 
-333 KFSSAKSAKRTSRDH
+333 AKRTSKDH

-361 GLCLKPAKSMPEMIS
+361 GLCLKPPKSMPEMIS

-419 DIFKAKNGKTVM
+419 DIFTAKNGKTVM

-483 DDLALKVINCG
+483 DDLGLKVINCG

-506 EEEYADALKDKFADL
+506 EEEYADALKDHFADL

-544 TAWAHWDIAGT
+544 TAWTHWDIAGT
-555 AFVTKKWKYTE
+555 AFVDKKWKYTE

-575 TLIELAREMGQSE
+575 TLIQLAREFSAAE